1 MRTFELSYAPE
12 IYVDFSIQA
21 ETVEEAEEKAEQ
33 IWSGLGFTPSSEAVS
48 VTCYE
53 LGSPIEE

>member
-21 ETVEEAEEKAEQ
+21 ETMEEAEEKAEQ
-33 IWSGLGFTPSSEAVS
+33 IWSDLGLAPSSEAVS

>member
-33 IWSGLGFTPSSEAVS
+33 I
-48 VTCYE
+48 
-53 LGSPIEE
+53 